1 MIPFDFEYY
10 LPGNAAEAVYLYSEL
25 AESGREPL
33 YYAGGTEVI
42 TLCRRQVIAPA
53 ALIDLKAISE
63 MQQLTVDGDKL
74 FFGASLS
81 LSFLSEQTHYYPLLA
96 RVAGS
101 VADHTV
107 RNRLTLGGNICGQL
121 PYREAVMPFLLA
133 GADLLIAGPAGE
145 RSVPLQQLFDK
156 RLLLKKGEILL
167 QLIIPREISG
177 LASFS
182 KRREKHGPVDYPLC
196 HLAALKNEKT
206 LTVAVSGL
214 CAFPFRSLDL
224 EKLLNDSSLT
234 IKQKVAKASALLPVA
249 IRKDELGSAEYRQA
263 LWQQD
268 LVTMLEEMGGA
279 G

>member
-10 LPGNAAEAVYLYSEL
+10 LPGNAAEAVTLYSEL
-25 AESGREPL
+25 AESGRKPL

-42 TLCRRQVIAPA
+42 TFCRRQVIAPA

-63 MQQLTVDGDKL
+63 MQQLTVNGDKL
-74 FFGASLS
+74 IFGANLNLS
-81 LSFLSEQTHYYPLLA
+81 LLSEQTHYPLLA
-96 RVAGS
+96 RVAAS
-101 VADHTV
+101 VADRTI

-133 GADLLIAGPAGE
+133 EADLLIAGTAGE
-145 RSVPLQQLFDK
+145 RSVPLQQLFDRK
-156 RLLLKKGEILL
+156 LRLEKGEILL
-167 QLIIPREISG
+167 QLIIPREITG
-177 LASFS
+177 LSSFS

-196 HLAALKNEKT
+196 HLAALKNEKG
-206 LTVAVSGL
+206 LSVAVSGL

-234 IKQKVAKASALLPVA
+234 IKQRAAEAPALLPAA

-268 LVTMLEEMGGA
+268 LVSMLEEMGGA